1 MPFKSA
7 RRINRIAAV
16 QCIYYYHSTSF
27 DINKVQQDIKS
38 LYPNQALESDHEIFT
53 SNLQHDHFE
62 ELINNFLGNADIID
76 KRISANLKEGWT
88 IDNLHLTLLSIIRI
102 GIGELL
108 YTNNTP
114 FQVIISEFADIA
126 GLMLQKNE
134 VAFVNSIMQK
144 VHNDRELFF

>member
-16 QCIYYYHSTSF
+16 QCIYYYHATNF
-27 DINKVQQDIKS
+27 DINKVQQDIKN
-38 LYPNQALESDHEIFT
+38 LYPNQVLESDHEIFT

-62 ELINNFLGNADIID
+62 ELINNFLSNADIID
-76 KRISANLKEGWT
+76 KKISDNLKKGWS
-88 IDNLHLTLLSIIRI
+88 IDKLHFTLLSIIRI
-102 GIGELL
+102 GLGELL
-108 YTNNTP
+108 YSNNTP